1 MAVNCLEIEA
11 ALKMDAA
18 VMGTPNSR
26 FAIPYPRSYTR
37 ASFLLMARL
46 QPGES
51 DLFHFANNS
60 STLALPDRAGDG
72 LPVRG
77 LRPCEDSFGA
87 MKERITTAIM
97 IDKQVELAIL
107 FTSRSTHHRRFP
119 SVSLWLWQFYS
130 CEVAFRNHRGFQCRH
145 QDEKRPFMGCG
156 NEG

>member
-1 MAVNCLEIEA
+1 MYFPTSSSNESWPRCARSMILMAVNWLDVEA

-18 VMGTPNSR
+18 VMGTPTSR

-37 ASFLLMARL
+37 APFLLMATL

-77 LRPCEDSFGA
+77 LPPCEDSFGA
-87 MKERITTAIM
+87 MKERITTAVM
-97 IDKQVELAIL
+97 IKKQAGLAII
-107 FTSRSTHHRRFP
+107 FTSRFTQHRRFP
-119 SVSLWLWQFYS
+119 AYRSASANSNTAEHAL
-130 CEVAFRNHRGFQCRH
+130 G
-145 QDEKRPFMGCG
+145 
-156 NEG
+156 

>member
-37 ASFLLMARL
+37 APFLLMARL

-77 LRPCEDSFGA
+77 LPPCEDSFGA
-87 MKERITTAIM
+87 MKERITTAVM

-119 SVSLWLWQFYS
+119 VYRSGSGSSTPVKSRLGITEGS
-130 CEVAFRNHRGFQCRH
+130 SAVTRMRNARVAH
-145 QDEKRPFMGCG
+145 D
-156 NEG
+156 